1 MKLINWLKTIF
12 RRKIYRKCL
21 CIKFEGKWKE
31 VKSFSHKHKEIIIID
46 SYYHNGKTLS
56 YYNLKNF
63 DFSSYKFK
71 MKRIV
76 VGYVN

>member
-1 MKLINWLKTIF
+1 MKLISWLKTLF

-31 VKSFSHKHKEIIIID
+31 VKSLSYKSKEITIID
-46 SYYHNGKTLS
+46 SYYQNGKTLS
-56 YYNLKNF
+56 YYNLRNV
-63 DFSSYKFK
+63 DLYSYKFK

-76 VGYVN
+76 VGYVS

>member
-1 MKLINWLKTIF
+1 MKLINWLKTLF

-31 VKSFSHKHKEIIIID
+31 VKSFSHPKKELAFI
-46 SYYHNGKTLS
+46 NS
-56 YYNLKNF
+56 YYNNGKILSCTHMKEV

-71 MKRIV
+71 IKRIV